1 MYGVGVD
8 SAKEAIFARL
18 SSEPAYTTLHFC
30 SDLDEEYFKQLTAE
44 KRVTKFV
51 RGRKSLIWKQIR
63 PRNEALDT
71 LVYNFAAIYILNP
84 NFDTIEERILSQQ
97 LKPSENKEKRPKK
110 GINRGNFATN
120 WK

>member
-1 MYGVGVD
+1 M
-8 SAKEAIFARL
+8 
-18 SSEPAYTTLHFC
+18 HFC

-44 KRVTKFV
+44 KRITKYV
-51 RGRKSLIWKQIR
+51 RGRKTLVWKQIR

-84 NFDTIEERILSQQ
+84 NFETIELKILNQDQKSTE
-97 LKPSENKEKRPKK
+97 KPQKRQKK
-110 GINRGNFATN
+110 GINRQNFATS